1 MLSRSRL
8 RPRARLDRQNPVM
21 GHTAQHLTARKTERS
36 YMDTK
41 ITKDMLVGDILRA
54 YPQSAYA
61 LMECGMGCIG
71 CPASQGESVADAAMV
86 HGLDGDDIVRYLNE
100 YIEALEKGETAET

>member
-1 MLSRSRL
+1 MEETAN
-8 RPRARLDRQNPVM
+8 AR
-21 GHTAQHLTARKTERS
+21 
-36 YMDTK
+36 

-54 YPQSAYA
+54 YPQSMYA

-71 CPASQGESVADAAMV
+71 CPASQAESVADAAMV

-100 YIEALEKGETAET
+100 YIEASLKEEAETEAEG

>member
-1 MLSRSRL
+1 M
-8 RPRARLDRQNPVM
+8 AD
-21 GHTAQHLTARKTERS
+21 TERV
-36 YMDTK
+36 K

-54 YPQSAYA
+54 YPKSMYA

-71 CPASQGESVADAAMV
+71 CPASQAESVADAAMV

-100 YIEALEKGETAET
+100 YLDAAEAEGAEEADKTAEA

>member
-1 MLSRSRL
+1 M
-8 RPRARLDRQNPVM
+8 AD
-21 GHTAQHLTARKTERS
+21 TENV
-36 YMDTK
+36 K

-54 YPQSAYA
+54 YPQSMYA

-71 CPASQGESVADAAMV
+71 CPASQAESVADAAMV

-100 YIEALEKGETAET
+100 YIEASLKEDAAAGESKAAEE

>member
-1 MLSRSRL
+1 M
-8 RPRARLDRQNPVM
+8 AD
-21 GHTAQHLTARKTERS
+21 TERV
-36 YMDTK
+36 K

-54 YPQSAYA
+54 YPQSMYA

-71 CPASQGESVADAAMV
+71 CPASQAESVADAAMV

-100 YIEALEKGETAET
+100 YLDAAEAGGAKEADKTAEA

>member
-1 MLSRSRL
+1 MSEISG
-8 RPRARLDRQNPVM
+8 DN
-21 GHTAQHLTARKTERS
+21 KKIE
-36 YMDTK
+36 

-54 YPQSAYA
+54 YPQSMYA

-71 CPASQGESVADAAMV
+71 CPASQAESVADAALV

-100 YIEALEKGETAET
+100 YLEASVQENAAAQA

>member
-1 MLSRSRL
+1 ME
-8 RPRARLDRQNPVM
+8 A
-21 GHTAQHLTARKTERS
+21 TENV
-36 YMDTK
+36 K
-41 ITKDMLVGDILRA
+41 ITKDMLIGDILRA
-54 YPQSAYA
+54 YPQSMYA

-100 YIEALEKGETAET
+100 YIEASQKEA

>member
-1 MLSRSRL
+1 M
-8 RPRARLDRQNPVM
+8 DE
-21 GHTAQHLTARKTERS
+21 TANVR
-36 YMDTK
+36 

-54 YPQSAYA
+54 YPKSVYA

-71 CPASQGESVADAAMV
+71 CPASQAESVADAAMV

-100 YIEALEKGETAET
+100 YIEASLKEEAKSEAEG

>member
-1 MLSRSRL
+1 M
-8 RPRARLDRQNPVM
+8 AE
-21 GHTAQHLTARKTERS
+21 TENVR
-36 YMDTK
+36 

-54 YPQSAYA
+54 YPQSMYA

-71 CPASQGESVADAAMV
+71 CPASQAESVADAAMV

-100 YIEALEKGETAET
+100 YIEASLKEDAAADESKAAEE

>member
-1 MLSRSRL
+1 M
-8 RPRARLDRQNPVM
+8 AD
-21 GHTAQHLTARKTERS
+21 TERV
-36 YMDTK
+36 K

-54 YPQSAYA
+54 YPQSMYA

-71 CPASQGESVADAAMV
+71 CPASQAESVADAAMV

-100 YIEALEKGETAET
+100 YLDAAEAEGAEGADKTAEA

>member
-1 MLSRSRL
+1 M
-8 RPRARLDRQNPVM
+8 AD
-21 GHTAQHLTARKTERS
+21 TENV
-36 YMDTK
+36 K

-54 YPQSAYA
+54 YPQSMYA

-71 CPASQGESVADAAMV
+71 CPAAQGESVAEAAMV

-100 YIEALEKGETAET
+100 YVEASLKEDSAEDKAQA

>member
-1 MLSRSRL
+1 M
-8 RPRARLDRQNPVM
+8 AD
-21 GHTAQHLTARKTERS
+21 TERV
-36 YMDTK
+36 K

-54 YPQSAYA
+54 YPQSMYA

-71 CPASQGESVADAAMV
+71 CPASQAESVADAAMV

-100 YIEALEKGETAET
+100 YLDAAEAGGAEEADKAAEA

>member
-1 MLSRSRL
+1 MEEMTDTEN
-8 RPRARLDRQNPVM
+8 AR
-21 GHTAQHLTARKTERS
+21 
-36 YMDTK
+36 

-54 YPQSAYA
+54 YPQSVYA

-71 CPASQGESVADAAMV
+71 CPASQAESVADAAMV

-100 YIEALEKGETAET
+100 YIEASLKEEAKAESEG

>member
-1 MLSRSRL
+1 M
-8 RPRARLDRQNPVM
+8 DE
-21 GHTAQHLTARKTERS
+21 TANVR
-36 YMDTK
+36 

-54 YPQSAYA
+54 YPQSVYA

-71 CPASQGESVADAAMV
+71 CPASQAESVADAAMV

-100 YIEALEKGETAET
+100 YIEASLKEEAKSEAEG